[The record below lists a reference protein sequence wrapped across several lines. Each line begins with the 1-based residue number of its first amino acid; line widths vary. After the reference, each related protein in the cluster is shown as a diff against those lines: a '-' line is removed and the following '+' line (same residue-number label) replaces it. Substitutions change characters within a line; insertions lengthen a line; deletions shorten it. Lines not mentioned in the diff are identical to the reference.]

1 MDDEQQGVAAVLSGE
16 ASRDASKFLEAPP
29 AEQARRARGV
39 FAALRTQPNRLLRS
53 AAGPALE
60 EVAGRPF
67 PPAEVRLLLGDHWDD
82 VSELQF
88 LKAVR
93 RVAQGGYD
101 VPESVGGFLKR
112 RVDGRAGLCGT
123 NVRGG
128 CVCAAFVST
137 RHRGSTEK
145 EGA

>member
-1 MDDEQQGVAAVLSGE
+1 M
-16 ASRDASKFLEAPP
+16 SKFLEAPP

-60 EVAGRPF
+60 EVVGRPF

-93 RVAQGGYD
+93 RVAQGGYE
-101 VPESVGGFLKR
+101 VPEERWEDSLRGELTDEPAYVAR
-112 RVDGRAGLCGT
+112 RPRSPPLRSLRFNPPSRKHREGRRLERGLCL
-123 NVRGG
+123 
-128 CVCAAFVST
+128 
-137 RHRGSTEK
+137 
-145 EGA
+145 